1 MPWAMIGQIPTYVI
15 GEMWIGVC
23 VAVVIDLVPSDL
35 TASAVAVYFFIIQII
50 GGNMNILEPPI
61 RKQLN
66 MRYALLILYP
76 GCYVVGAILFLVT
89 FYLISRRGE
98 NKNTSD
104 DPTTSRSPMIDE
116 NKTGQSLRI

>member
-89 FYLISRRGE
+89 FCLISRRGE